1 MPPSI
6 CLECFA
12 PLYLF
17 KVLERRRNNMTA
29 ILRIGLILISIMSFF
44 VIIRKIRKSKIRIE
58 DGLFW
63 VVFAIILIIFA
74 IFPRIIYFISDL
86 VGAKSPANIVYL
98 IIIGMLLVKL
108 FFMSIHMSLL
118 ENKVVNLAQE
128 MALKEKE
135 DRDKI
140 EEESK

>member
-1 MPPSI
+1 
-6 CLECFA
+6 
-12 PLYLF
+12 
-17 KVLERRRNNMTA
+17 MTA

-86 VGAKSPANIVYL
+86 VGANIVYL
-98 IIIGMLLVKL
+98 IIIGMLLIKL
-108 FFMSIHMSLL
+108 FFMSIQMSLL
-118 ENKVVNLAQE
+118 ENKVVNLSQE

-140 EEESK
+140 EDESK

>member
-1 MPPSI
+1 
-6 CLECFA
+6 
-12 PLYLF
+12 
-17 KVLERRRNNMTA
+17 MTA
-29 ILRIGLILISIMSFF
+29 VLRIGLILISIMSFF
-44 VIIRKIRKSKIRIE
+44 IIVRKIRKSKIRIE

-63 VVFAIILIIFA
+63 VVFAIILIVFA
-74 IFPRIIYFISDL
+74 VFPGVIYFISDL

-108 FFMSIHMSLL
+108 FFMSIQMSLL

-140 EEESK
+140 EDESK

>member
-1 MPPSI
+1 
-6 CLECFA
+6 
-12 PLYLF
+12 
-17 KVLERRRNNMTA
+17 MTA

-44 VIIRKIRKSKIRIE
+44 IIVRKIRKSKIRIE

-63 VVFAIILIIFA
+63 VVFAIILIAFA
-74 IFPRIIYFISDL
+74 VFPGIIYLISDL

-108 FFMSIHMSLL
+108 FSMSIQMSLL

-140 EEESK
+140 EDESK

>member
-1 MPPSI
+1 
-6 CLECFA
+6 
-12 PLYLF
+12 
-17 KVLERRRNNMTA
+17 MTA

-44 VIIRKIRKSKIRIE
+44 IIVRKIRKSKIRIE

-63 VVFAIILIIFA
+63 VVFAIILIVFA
-74 IFPRIIYFISDL
+74 VFPGVIYFISDL

-98 IIIGMLLVKL
+98 IIGMLLVKL
-108 FFMSIHMSLL
+108 FSMSIQMSLL

-135 DRDKI
+135 DGERK
-140 EEESK
+140 E

>member
-1 MPPSI
+1 
-6 CLECFA
+6 
-12 PLYLF
+12 
-17 KVLERRRNNMTA
+17 MTA

-44 VIIRKIRKSKIRIE
+44 IIVRKIRKSKIRIE

-63 VVFAIILIIFA
+63 VVFAIILIVFA
-74 IFPRIIYFISDL
+74 VFPGVIYFISDL

-108 FFMSIHMSLL
+108 FFMSIQMSLL

-140 EEESK
+140 EDESK

>member
-1 MPPSI
+1 
-6 CLECFA
+6 
-12 PLYLF
+12 
-17 KVLERRRNNMTA
+17 MTI
-29 ILRIGLILISIMSFF
+29 ILRIGLILISIISFI

-63 VVFAIILIIFA
+63 VSFSIILIVFA

-86 VGAKSPANIVYL
+86 LGAKSPANIVYL

-108 FFMSIHMSLL
+108 FFMSIQMSLL
-118 ENKVVNLAQE
+118 ENKMVNLAQE
-128 MALKEKE
+128 MSLKEKE
-135 DRDKI
+135 NGDKI

>member
-1 MPPSI
+1 
-6 CLECFA
+6 
-12 PLYLF
+12 
-17 KVLERRRNNMTA
+17 MTA

-44 VIIRKIRKSKIRIE
+44 IIVRKIRKSKIRIE

-63 VVFAIILIIFA
+63 VVFAIILIVFA
-74 IFPRIIYFISDL
+74 VFPGIIYFISDL

-108 FFMSIHMSLL
+108 FFMSIQMSLL

-128 MALKEKE
+128 MALKEKNY
-135 DRDKI
+135 RDKI

>member
-1 MPPSI
+1 
-6 CLECFA
+6 
-12 PLYLF
+12 
-17 KVLERRRNNMTA
+17 MTA
-29 ILRIGLILISIMSFF
+29 ILRIGLILISVMSFL

-98 IIIGMLLVKL
+98 IIIGMLLIKL

-118 ENKVVNLAQE
+118 ENKIVNLAQE

-135 DRDKI
+135 DGDKM
-140 EEESK
+140 E

>member
-1 MPPSI
+1 
-6 CLECFA
+6 
-12 PLYLF
+12 
-17 KVLERRRNNMTA
+17 MTA

-63 VVFAIILIIFA
+63 VTFSILLIIFA
-74 IFPRIIYFISDL
+74 IFPGIIYLISDL

-140 EEESK
+140 EDESK

>member
-1 MPPSI
+1 
-6 CLECFA
+6 
-12 PLYLF
+12 
-17 KVLERRRNNMTA
+17 MTA

-63 VVFAIILIIFA
+63 VAFSIILIVFA
-74 IFPRIIYFISDL
+74 IFPRIIYFISDM

-108 FFMSIHMSLL
+108 FFMSIQISLL
-118 ENKVVNLAQE
+118 EHKVVNLTQE

-135 DRDKI
+135 YGER
-140 EEESK
+140 SKLSGVK

>member
-1 MPPSI
+1 
-6 CLECFA
+6 
-12 PLYLF
+12 
-17 KVLERRRNNMTA
+17 MTA

-44 VIIRKIRKSKIRIE
+44 IIVRKIRKSKIRIE

-63 VVFAIILIIFA
+63 VVFAIILIVFA
-74 IFPRIIYFISDL
+74 VFPGVIYFISDI

-108 FFMSIHMSLL
+108 FFMSIQISLL
-118 ENKVVNLAQE
+118 EHKVVNLTQE

-135 DRDKI
+135 DGER
-140 EEESK
+140 SKLSGVK

>member
-1 MPPSI
+1 
-6 CLECFA
+6 
-12 PLYLF
+12 
-17 KVLERRRNNMTA
+17 MTA

-44 VIIRKIRKSKIRIE
+44 IIVRKIRKSKIRIE

-63 VVFAIILIIFA
+63 VVFAIILIVFA
-74 IFPRIIYFISDL
+74 VFPGVIYFISDL

-108 FFMSIHMSLL
+108 FFMSIQMSLL

-135 DRDKI
+135 DSDKI
-140 EEESK
+140 EDESK

>member
-1 MPPSI
+1 
-6 CLECFA
+6 
-12 PLYLF
+12 
-17 KVLERRRNNMTA
+17 MTA

-44 VIIRKIRKSKIRIE
+44 IIVRKIRKSKIRIE

-63 VVFAIILIIFA
+63 VVFAIILIVFA
-74 IFPRIIYFISDL
+74 VFPGVIYFISVL

-98 IIIGMLLVKL
+98 IIIVMLLVKL
-108 FFMSIHMSLL
+108 FFMSIQMSLL

-135 DRDKI
+135 DGERK
-140 EEESK
+140 E

>member
-1 MPPSI
+1 
-6 CLECFA
+6 
-12 PLYLF
+12 
-17 KVLERRRNNMTA
+17 MTA
-29 ILRIGLILISIMSFF
+29 VLRIGLILISIMSFF
-44 VIIRKIRKSKIRIE
+44 IIVRKIRKSKIRIE

-63 VVFAIILIIFA
+63 VVFAIILIVFA
-74 IFPRIIYFISDL
+74 VFPGVIYFISDL

-98 IIIGMLLVKL
+98 IIIGMLLIKL
-108 FFMSIHMSLL
+108 FFMSIQISLL

>member
-1 MPPSI
+1 
-6 CLECFA
+6 
-12 PLYLF
+12 
-17 KVLERRRNNMTA
+17 MTI
-29 ILRIGLILISIMSFF
+29 ILRIGLILISIISFI

-63 VVFAIILIIFA
+63 VSFSIILIVFA

-86 VGAKSPANIVYL
+86 LGAKSPANIVYL

-108 FFMSIHMSLL
+108 FFMSIQMSLL
-118 ENKVVNLAQE
+118 ENKMVNLAQE
-128 MALKEKE
+128 MSLKEKE

-140 EEESK
+140 EDESK

>member
-63 VVFAIILIIFA
+63 VVFAIVLIIFA
-74 IFPRIIYFISDL
+74 IFPRIIYFISDI
-86 VGAKSPANIVYL
+86 VGAKSTANIVYL
-98 IIIGMLLVKL
+98 IIIGMLLIKL
-108 FFMSIHMSLL
+108 FFMSIQMSLL

-135 DRDKI
+135 DGERK
-140 EEESK
+140 E

>member
-1 MPPSI
+1 
-6 CLECFA
+6 
-12 PLYLF
+12 
-17 KVLERRRNNMTA
+17 MT
-29 ILRIGLILISIMSFF
+29 LLIS
-44 VIIRKIRKSKIRIE
+44 KSKIRIE

-63 VVFAIILIIFA
+63 MTFSILLIIFA
-74 IFPRIIYFISDL
+74 IFPGIIYLISDL

-108 FFMSIHMSLL
+108 FFMSIQMSLL

>member
-1 MPPSI
+1 
-6 CLECFA
+6 
-12 PLYLF
+12 
-17 KVLERRRNNMTA
+17 MTA

-63 VVFAIILIIFA
+63 VTFSILLIIFA
-74 IFPRIIYFISDL
+74 IFPGIIYLISDL

-108 FFMSIHMSLL
+108 FFMSIQMSLL

-135 DRDKI
+135 DGDKI
-140 EEESK
+140 EDESK

>member
-1 MPPSI
+1 
-6 CLECFA
+6 
-12 PLYLF
+12 
-17 KVLERRRNNMTA
+17 MTA

-44 VIIRKIRKSKIRIE
+44 VIVRKIRKSKIRIE

-98 IIIGMLLVKL
+98 IIIGMLLIKL
-108 FFMSIHMSLL
+108 FFMSIQMSLL

-140 EEESK
+140 EDESK

>member
-1 MPPSI
+1 
-6 CLECFA
+6 
-12 PLYLF
+12 
-17 KVLERRRNNMTA
+17 MTA

-63 VVFAIILIIFA
+63 MTFSILLIIFA
-74 IFPRIIYFISDL
+74 IFPGIIYLISDL

-108 FFMSIHMSLL
+108 FFMSIQMSLL

-128 MALKEKE
+128 MALKEKNY
-135 DRDKI
+135 RDKI